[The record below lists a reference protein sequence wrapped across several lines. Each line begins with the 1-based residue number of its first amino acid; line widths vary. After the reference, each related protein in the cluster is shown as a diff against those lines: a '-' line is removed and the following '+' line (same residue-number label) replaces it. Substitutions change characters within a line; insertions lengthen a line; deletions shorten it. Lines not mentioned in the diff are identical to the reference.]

1 MQSILPLFIEFDL
14 YANLVSYIEFIKKIC
29 DNKNNNDFKGKEM
42 FMKNIGFNLM
52 YPFEILLDVRV

>member
-1 MQSILPLFIEFDL
+1 M
-14 YANLVSYIEFIKKIC
+14 C
-29 DNKNNNDFKGKEM
+29 DNKSNNDFKGKEM